1 MKRILIPTEKV
12 EDWKRFLAQP
22 ELHWKVGFS
31 AMTIAKTWEDAGGMP
46 PEVVRILNTAGPDL
60 SGLDPLAI
68 IPEYK
73 VPLPGGGL
81 RIDFARLAQSSDRAV
96 QVALGA
102 QGIAQTAVVRPL
114 FGVKFDRLA
123 VSQNGTV

>member
-1 MKRILIPTEKV
+1 MLMKRILIPTEKV

-73 VPLPGGGL
+73 VPLPGGARASQTDVFVVARGKGGL
-81 RIDFARLAQSSDRAV
+81 VTLA
-96 QVALGA
+96 
-102 QGIAQTAVVRPL
+102 
-114 FGVKFDRLA
+114 
-123 VSQNGTV
+123 